1 MKNIK
6 SYQLFLEDKKVEVS
20 KSVREV
26 IIQFLISQERKSGL
40 NFSNFDLIED
50 DNGREKFIIAYTQ
63 DGPNGEKPP
72 MDKVVFDIID
82 YYTWGVESRYYKGQ
96 YDFDNTWRNPKTKTL
111 EAAINDMKSKILR
124 QIVFDDPSEKLV
136 EPNNDDKKLIDK
148 IIGKN
153 NVWETCK
160 SKVTSIMNSISK
172 YDIEEIE
179 DRLVEYHDEL
189 IGWELNIMFAWNHKQ
204 SWHGLKSDYD
214 INDQTCRLIWDAFC
228 ADISVYEKTGFDEFI
243 KNTKPCIY
251 INFEDKNHKN
261 PKRLSHVEPMG
272 FKIGKRFE
280 QLYDVEEVK
289 YPYYPN
295 TRRFDDESD
304 ISDYQMTIILK

>member
-1 MKNIK
+1 MKKIK
-6 SYQLFLEDKKVEVS
+6 TYQSFFEDKKVEVS
-20 KSVREV
+20 KSTREV

-40 NFSNFDLIED
+40 HFNDFDLIED

-82 YYTWGVESRYYKGQ
+82 YYTWGLESKYDKGE
-96 YDFDNTWRNPKTKTL
+96 YEYDNTWRNPKTKTL
-111 EAAINDMKSKILR
+111 ETAIKDMKSNILR
-124 QIVFDDPSEKLV
+124 QIVFNDPSKKLV

-148 IIGKN
+148 IFGKD
-153 NVWETCK
+153 NVWEICK
-160 SKVTSIMNSISK
+160 SKITSIMNSISK

-189 IGWELNIMFAWNHKQ
+189 IGWELRIMFAWNYKQ

-228 ADISVYEKTGFDEFI
+228 EMNKPYEKTTFDEFI
-243 KNTKPCIY
+243 KNVKPCIY
-251 INFEDKNHKN
+251 INFEDKSHRS
-261 PKRLSHVEPMG
+261 PKRLSQVEPIG

-304 ISDYQMTIILK
+304 ISDYLLTIILK

>member
-20 KSVREV
+20 KSTREV

-40 NFSNFDLIED
+40 HFNDFDLIED

-63 DGPNGEKPP
+63 VGPNGEKPP

-82 YYTWGVESRYYKGQ
+82 YYTWVVEDKYAKG
-96 YDFDNTWRNPKTKTL
+96 DFEFDNNYRNPKKKTFD
-111 EAAINDMKSKILR
+111 EAIKDIKFNILR
-124 QIVFDDPSEKLV
+124 LIVHNDPRNEQV

-148 IIGKN
+148 IIGVQ
-153 NVWETCK
+153 NVWEICK
-160 SKVTSIMNSISK
+160 NKISSIMKSIGK

-179 DRLVEYHDEL
+179 DRLVEYQDEL
-189 IGWELNIMFAWNHKQ
+189 FGWELRLMFAWNYKQ
-204 SWHGLKSDYD
+204 SWHGLRKDYD
-214 INDQTCRLIWDAFC
+214 INDQTCRLIWDAFYEMNKP
-228 ADISVYEKTGFDEFI
+228 YEKSSFDEFI

-251 INFEDKNHKN
+251 INFEDESHRN
-261 PKRLSHVEPMG
+261 PRKLSYVEPIG
-272 FKIGKRFE
+272 FRIGKRFQ

-295 TRRFDDESD
+295 TRRYDDSD